1 MNSKLPASLILLLC
15 GSAAAAQ
22 DEGTLVVDVELVSL
36 LFTVTDDDNRLL
48 TGLTRGDFE
57 VFEDGVPQ
65 AIRDFEAQT
74 DLPLTAAIAIDVSGS
89 IRDQLRFEQEAAIE
103 FFYSTIE
110 PSRDRGMLV
119 TFDSAVQILQ
129 EFTNRPEVLADA
141 VGQIRSGGGTALYD
155 AAYLA
160 IEQRIAGQ
168 PEGRRVLILISD
180 GDDNASRV
188 SLTETLEIAQRYDV
202 AIYSISTNSITGNRS
217 REQERGDRALE
228 RFAGETGGRA
238 FFPFRV
244 ESLAVNF
251 QDISEELRSQYAL
264 TYVSTNPA
272 RDGTYREIEIRPLD
286 DDHRVKVRSGYYA
299 PVD

>member
-1 MNSKLPASLILLLC
+1 VNSKLPASLILLLC